1 MRIHCVLAGIA
12 CAILAVTGCQSTTQ
26 GDVDAILAKM
36 RKATDPKGIS
46 GKFTT
51 QVAAST
57 VKTAGGKPGNLVVK
71 IKFPDKIRI
80 EADTEDGSFIKA
92 YNGSR
97 GWEFS
102 TRSGL
107 REITGKEL
115 GGLKFQ
121 AEYMSVKKVFR
132 EIFSSIVL
140 DGEEL
145 VNEKPCF
152 KLVCTPAPE
161 YSCEPLTL
169 YVDRSTYHVLK
180 TEECHNTQ
188 NGVLCMDRFFH
199 NYRNT
204 GGIDFPTSIISLVGE
219 KIIEINVKS
228 VEWNK
233 PVHDSEFNMPEHLD
247 KQ

>member
-1 MRIHCVLAGIA
+1 MRIQCVLAGIA

-26 GDVDAILAKM
+26 EDVDGILAKM
-36 RKATDPKGIS
+36 RKATDPKGVAAKIN
-46 GKFTT
+46 T
-51 QVAAST
+51 QVATST
-57 VKTAGGKPGNLVVK
+57 VKNAGGKPGSLVVK

-80 EADTEDGSFIKA
+80 EADTAEGIFIKA

-102 TRSGL
+102 TKSGL

-121 AEYMSVKKVFR
+121 VEYLSVKKVFR

-140 DGEEL
+140 DGEEI

-152 KLVCTPAPE
+152 KLVCTPIPA
-161 YSCEPLTL
+161 YSCEPLTI
-169 YVDRSTYHVLK
+169 YVDKSTYHVLK

-188 NGVLCMDRFFH
+188 NGVLSMDRFFH
-199 NYRNT
+199 KYQNT
-204 GGIDFPTSIISLVGE
+204 GGIDYPMSIISLVGE
-219 KIIEINVKS
+219 RIIEINVNS

-233 PVHDSEFNMPEHLD
+233 SIHDSEFNVPGHLE